1 MVGFYR
7 HHHYYYYQR
16 VQYTHQ
22 RILALGRCDMYPRP
36 KYFGGEMA
44 ASSSLCGTTS
54 RKKLRTELSNLR
66 LKVLTRLSNSISQ
79 VEILFFVPNKVIKE

>member
-1 MVGFYR
+1 
-7 HHHYYYYQR
+7 
-16 VQYTHQ
+16 
-22 RILALGRCDMYPRP
+22 
-36 KYFGGEMA
+36 MA